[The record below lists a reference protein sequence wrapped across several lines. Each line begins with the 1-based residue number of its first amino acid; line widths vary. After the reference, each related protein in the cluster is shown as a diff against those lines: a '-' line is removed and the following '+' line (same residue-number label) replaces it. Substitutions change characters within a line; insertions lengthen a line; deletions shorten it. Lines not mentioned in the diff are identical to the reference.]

1 MTVGNSARPPHP
13 YPYLSLGAPRDSNP
27 RPSSCQA
34 GALSLPSFFFF
45 AHGQSGDRSTDLLTL
60 LDHRLVIL
68 VLYFDHRIVAKNR
81 APVGACPLTITK
93 CCLNDNLVSHFS
105 LRPPAPPR

>member
-13 YPYLSLGAPRDSNP
+13 YPYLKLGAPRDSNQ

-34 GALSLPSFFFF
+34 GALKLTVFLLF
-45 AHGQSGDRSTDLLTL
+45 AHGQSGDRSTDLLSL

-68 VLYFDHRIVAKNR
+68 VL
-81 APVGACPLTITK
+81 
-93 CCLNDNLVSHFS
+93 
-105 LRPPAPPR
+105 